1 MGLIDS
7 EEEEGVLS
15 TAARAGIVEVCFLL
29 AQPEVEGGRRTPRHP
44 AAATAVECA
53 VLAGLRF
60 LSRASL
66 ARATSAL
73 LNLLHLFA
81 LSQRAAASRASNDR
95 ELTC

>member
-44 AAATAVECA
+44 ATATVSIPLVILCRGSKVDYRAVRPQE
-53 VLAGLRF
+53 V
-60 LSRASL
+60 SRGA
-66 ARATSAL
+66 
-73 LNLLHLFA
+73 F
-81 LSQRAAASRASNDR
+81 
-95 ELTC
+95 CM

>member
-44 AAATAVECA
+44 AAATGGRRLGCKSIQ
-53 VLAGLRF
+53 F
-60 LSRASL
+60 LL
-66 ARATSAL
+66 G
-73 LNLLHLFA
+73 F
-81 LSQRAAASRASNDR
+81 
-95 ELTC
+95 

>member
-44 AAATAVECA
+44 ATATVRPAAALVA
-53 VLAGLRF
+53 RARDWLPVSRLVGSLRF
-60 LSRASL
+60 CHRSWERANKH
-66 ARATSAL
+66 A
-73 LNLLHLFA
+73 
-81 LSQRAAASRASNDR
+81 
-95 ELTC
+95 